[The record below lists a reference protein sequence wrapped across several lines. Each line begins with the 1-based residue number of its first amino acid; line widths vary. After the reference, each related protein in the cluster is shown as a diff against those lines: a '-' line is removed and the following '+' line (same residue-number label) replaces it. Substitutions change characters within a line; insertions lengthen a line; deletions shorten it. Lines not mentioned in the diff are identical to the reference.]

1 MDLRK
6 AAAGALAWTTLE
18 SAALSGLSLISLVVL
33 SRYLSPREFGVAAI
47 ALGLVQLLNVPV
59 EVFFHDVL
67 IRHDKATESHFH
79 SAFSATLALG
89 VLLSGS
95 CWLFAPWLARIMGE
109 PMLGTVLPWMSL
121 SLVGMAFGSTL
132 MADQRRKLHFRALA
146 LRSLVGRATA
156 AVVAIAM
163 AIRGYGVW
171 ALVAQQVLLVS
182 LGSATLWIASAWR
195 PKLRLRSSDLREL
208 TGFGLHST
216 LSTFLGLSIQRVFL
230 LLVGGYMGSYVVGC
244 FSLVFRV
251 TDMLRDL
258 MAGAVSQLALPLFAR
273 VQNDSTRLV
282 QVYTQALRLTFF
294 AICPIFVLV
303 ACCAHDIVAVGF
315 GQKWTQVEAYL
326 SISAL
331 LALPFFARVY
341 TGPMFRAV
349 GRAGLPNVALTL
361 QVAYLSIA
369 MLVFGRYAPVYA
381 MTVWVVRVLVTT
393 PIDVW
398 LLKRATGMT
407 AMQQSAGTLQ
417 PLIAAAGMAV
427 LVLSIGQEDL
437 QTLPALTRLFVEG
450 AIGITSYVCLMLLM
464 DRTLT
469 KQFFSFLQTAS
480 GGRVDPKSIAQ
491 YAARTLAQWTPRKVL
506 SRAAPKTLPSR
517 QYAERFGAEWREVY
531 GAAPSQRPLPAS
543 FGSGTGELES
553 KLCRILPPA
562 GVLVMRAG
570 SIRGPEGLV
579 VGTDDYWLPEH
590 SWYGQNPAESR
601 PLIGRCEPRRLE
613 GTGLTLASNWSC
625 ENYGHLLLDSLPRIH
640 LFTKAGF
647 SFADVDHIY
656 CPARNPDKAAALLA
670 RYGVPIDKCILD
682 PLPQGGGIRFDTLIA
697 PTFPGVR
704 RNYPEWV
711 PSFLRQGLPTGTRTP
726 YRRLYI
732 TRGSGTRKVTNES
745 ALVPLLNESGFEIY
759 DPSQHPDPWLDF
771 SQATAVIGPHG
782 AGLTDLAFCA
792 AGTAVL
798 ELLPSDHVYPYY
810 CSLSQ
815 AAGLRYGYLI
825 GQSERQ
831 RSKRA
836 FGPSPYDFVVNESQF
851 AAGLHWIST
860 VLEKPGRS
868 PTNTW
873 KSSGGALTAAP

>member
-6 AAAGALAWTTLE
+6 AAAKALAWTTLE
-18 SAALSGLSLISLVVL
+18 SAALSGLSLISLLVL

-47 ALGLVQLLNVPV
+47 ALGIVQLMNVPV
-59 EVFFHDVL
+59 EVLFHDVL
-67 IRHDKATESHFH
+67 IRNEEATESHFN
-79 SAFSATLALG
+79 SAFSATLVLG
-89 VLLSGS
+89 LLLSGS
-95 CWLFAPWLARIMGE
+95 CWLFAGWLARKMGE
-109 PMLGTVLPWMSL
+109 PVLGTVLPWMSL

-146 LRSLVGRATA
+146 VRSLVGRASA
-156 AVVAIAM
+156 AVVAITM
-163 AIRGYGVW
+163 AVRGYGVW

-195 PKLRLRSSDLREL
+195 PKLRFQLGDIREL
-208 TGFGLHST
+208 LGFGLHST
-216 LSTFLGLSIQRVFL
+216 LSTFLGLAVQRVFL

-258 MAGAVSQLALPLFAR
+258 LAGAVSQLALPLFAR
-273 VQNDSTRLV
+273 VQNDRTRLG

-294 AICPIFVLV
+294 ATCPIFVLV
-303 ACCAHDIVAVGF
+303 ACCAHDIVAVAF
-315 GQKWTQVEAYL
+315 GPKWTQVEIYL

-331 LALPFFARVY
+331 LSLPFFARLY
-341 TGPMFRAV
+341 TGPVFRAV
-349 GRAGLPNVALTL
+349 GRAGLPNVALAL

-369 MLVFGRYAPVYA
+369 MMAFGRYAAVYA
-381 MTVWVVRVLVTT
+381 MAVWVSRVLVST

-407 AMQQSAGTLQ
+407 VMQQFAGTLR

-427 LVLSIGQEDL
+427 LVVAVGHGQLQPLS
-437 QTLPALTRLFVEG
+437 PMTRLFVEG
-450 AIGITSYVCLMLLM
+450 AIGITCYVGLMLLM
-464 DRTLT
+464 ERTLT
-469 KQFFSFLQTAS
+469 KQFFSFLRQAS
-480 GGRVDPKSIAQ
+480 PLGADPMSVVHDVARRLVRRTPARVFS
-491 YAARTLAQWTPRKVL
+491 
-506 SRAAPKTLPSR
+506 SAPKTLTSR
-517 QYAERFGAEWREVY
+517 QYAERFGAHWREVY
-531 GAAPSQRPLPAS
+531 GAEPSQRPLPTS
-543 FGSGTGELES
+543 LGTGTGELES
-553 KLCRILPPA
+553 KLCKMLPPA
-562 GVLVMRAG
+562 GVLVMQAG
-570 SIRGPEGLV
+570 SILGPEGLV

-590 SWYGQNPAESR
+590 SWYGQNPAEAR
-601 PLIGRCEPRRLE
+601 PLISRRELRKLP

-640 LFTKAGF
+640 LFTEAGF
-647 SFADVDHIY
+647 SFADVDYIY
-656 CPARNPDKAAALLA
+656 CPAKDPAKTTALLE
-670 RYGVPIDKCILD
+670 RYGVPVGKCILA
-682 PLPQGGGIRFDTLIA
+682 PLPQGGGIQFDTLIA

-711 PSFLRQGLPTGTRTP
+711 PSFLRRALPPGMQAP

-732 TRGSGTRKVTNES
+732 TRGSGTRKLTNES
-745 ALVPLLNESGFEIY
+745 ALVAHLNEAGFEIY
-759 DPSQHPDPWLDF
+759 DPSRHLDPWLDF

-782 AGLTDLAFCA
+782 AGLTDLAFCLP
-792 AGTAVL
+792 GTAVL

-810 CSLSQ
+810 CSLAQ

-836 FGPSPYDFVVNESQF
+836 FGPSPYDFVVNERQF
-851 AAGLHWIST
+851 IGGLHWIRS
-860 VLEKPGRS
+860 VLERPGRIL
-868 PTNTW
+868 TNTW
-873 KSSGGALTAAP
+873 KASGGALTAP

>member
-6 AAAGALAWTTLE
+6 AAAKALAWTTLE
-18 SAALSGLSLISLVVL
+18 SAALSGLSLVSLLVL

-47 ALGLVQLLNVPV
+47 ALGIVQLMNVPV
-59 EVFFHDVL
+59 EVLFHDVL
-67 IRHDKATESHFH
+67 IRNDKATESHFN
-79 SAFSATLALG
+79 SAFSATLVLG
-89 VLLSGS
+89 LLLSGS
-95 CWLFAPWLARIMGE
+95 CWLFADGLARKMGE
-109 PMLGTVLPWMSL
+109 PVLGTVLPWMSL
-121 SLVGMAFGSTL
+121 SLIGMAFGSTL

-156 AVVAIAM
+156 AIVAIAM
-163 AIRGYGVW
+163 AVRGYGVW

-182 LGSATLWIASAWR
+182 LGSATLWIASEWR
-195 PKLRLRSSDLREL
+195 PKLRFQLSDIREL
-208 TGFGLHST
+208 LGFGLHST
-216 LSTFLGLSIQRVFL
+216 LSTFLGLAVQRVFL

-258 MAGAVSQLALPLFAR
+258 LAGAVSQLALPLFAR
-273 VQNDSTRLV
+273 VQNDRTRLA

-294 AICPIFVLV
+294 ATCPIFVLV

-315 GQKWTQVEAYL
+315 GQKWTQVEIYL

-331 LALPFFARVY
+331 LSLPFFARLY

-369 MLVFGRYAPVYA
+369 MMAFGRYAPVYA
-381 MTVWVVRVLVTT
+381 MAVWVARVLVCT

-407 AMQQSAGTLQ
+407 AMQQSAGTLH

-427 LVLSIGQEDL
+427 LVVAVGQEQL
-437 QTLPALTRLFVEG
+437 QTLPAMTRLFVEG
-450 AIGITSYVCLMLLM
+450 VIGITSYVCLMLLM
-464 DRTLT
+464 ERTLT
-469 KQFFSFLQTAS
+469 KQFFSFLRQAS
-480 GGRVDPKSIAQ
+480 ALRADPMAIAQ
-491 YAARTLAQWTPRKVL
+491 YAARRLARWTPGKVF
-506 SRAAPKTLPSR
+506 SSAPKTLLSR
-517 QYAERFGAEWREVY
+517 EYAERFGADWREVY
-531 GAAPSQRPLPAS
+531 GAAPCQRQLPTS
-543 FGSGTGELES
+543 FGTGTGELES
-553 KLCRILPPA
+553 KLCKMLPPA
-562 GVLVMRAG
+562 GVLVMQAG
-570 SIRGPEGLV
+570 SILGPEGLV

-590 SWYGQNPAESR
+590 SWYGQNPAEAR
-601 PLIGRCEPRRLE
+601 PLISRRELRKRA

-625 ENYGHLLLDSLPRIH
+625 ENYGHLLLDSLPRVH
-640 LFTKAGF
+640 LFTRAGF
-647 SFADVDHIY
+647 SFADVDYIY
-656 CPARNPDKAAALLA
+656 CPAKNPAKATALLE
-670 RYGVPIDKCILD
+670 RYGVPVDKCIFE
-682 PLPQGGGIRFDTLIA
+682 PLPQGGGIQFDTLIA

-711 PSFLRQGLPTGTRTP
+711 PSFLRQALPPGIRAP
-726 YRRLYI
+726 YKRLYI
-732 TRGSGTRKVTNES
+732 TRGSGTRKVMNES
-745 ALVPLLNESGFEIY
+745 ALVAHLNESGFEIY
-759 DPSQHPDPWLDF
+759 DPSRNLDPWLDF

-782 AGLTDLAFCA
+782 AGLTDLAFCPP
-792 AGTAVL
+792 GTAVL

-836 FGPSPYDFVVNESQF
+836 FGPSPYDFVVNERQF
-851 AAGLHWIST
+851 VGGLHWISS
-860 VLEKPGRS
+860 VLERPSRNL
-868 PTNTW
+868 TNTW
-873 KSSGGALTAAP
+873 RGSGGALTAP